1 MLTYILIITAFLFGI
16 CYPLFFVGNYEKTVK
31 SGFYRF
37 NLGLACF
44 VAGVGVFGL
53 YFLDMQRSVKT
64 GALVWLL
71 ALFLVTAFLWR
82 RDASKRWLL
91 VLPTIFGA
99 VVLYYYL
106 KVHFYDD
113 WSVYLMSALGG
124 FILCSSVFSMN
135 LGHTYLNVKNLP
147 IDYLKKATAIFAA
160 LLLVRLS
167 FDVYFLLTHT
177 IEYIGNTISLFS
189 FMQGIDGLFLSMAL
203 LFGTVLPI
211 ILIILVIE
219 TLKIKSTQS
228 ATGLLYVIVV
238 SVFIG
243 DIAYKYYLVQYG
255 IVL

>member
-1 MLTYILIITAFLFGI
+1 MLTNILIITAFLFGI

-37 NLGLACF
+37 NLGLASF
-44 VAGVGVFGL
+44 IAGIAVFGL
-53 YFLDMQRSVKT
+53 HFLDIQQFIKT
-64 GALVWLL
+64 AALVWLL

-82 RDASKRWLL
+82 RDASQRWLL
-91 VLPTIFGA
+91 VLPTILGA
-99 VVLYYYL
+99 FVLYHYQTI
-106 KVHFYDD
+106 HFNGD
-113 WSVYLMSALGG
+113 WSVYFMSALGG

-147 IDYLKKATAIFAA
+147 INYLKKATAIFGS
-160 LLLVRLS
+160 LLLIRLF
-167 FDVYFLLTHT
+167 FDIYFLMTQT

-189 FMQGIDGLFLSMAL
+189 FIRGIDGLFLTIAL

-228 ATGLLYVIVV
+228 ATGLLYVIVI

-243 DIAYKYYLVQYG
+243 DLAYKYYLVQYG